1 MIMMMKIKKKNDDY
15 NDDYDKEKKEEE
27 KYDAEDDD
35 DCDEDDDIMMSYIV
49 FIKCKR
55 LPCYWVLF
63 ILQLVCTRGAL
74 YCHCHDDGDTML
86 GGAQS
91 GVLKSGWGSSGEQV
105 PRGAYI
111 TKVNITI

>member
-1 MIMMMKIKKKNDDY
+1 MIMMMRIENDY
-15 NDDYDKEKKEEE
+15 NDDYNKEKEEEE
-27 KYDAEDDD
+27 KYDADDDD
-35 DCDEDDDIMMSYIV
+35 DCNEDDDIMMWYIV

-63 ILQLVCTRGAL
+63 FLQLVCTRGAL
-74 YCHCHDDGDTML
+74 YCDCHDDGDTML

-91 GVLKSGWGSSGEQV
+91 GVLKSGWWGSSGAQV
-105 PRGAYI
+105 PRGAHI